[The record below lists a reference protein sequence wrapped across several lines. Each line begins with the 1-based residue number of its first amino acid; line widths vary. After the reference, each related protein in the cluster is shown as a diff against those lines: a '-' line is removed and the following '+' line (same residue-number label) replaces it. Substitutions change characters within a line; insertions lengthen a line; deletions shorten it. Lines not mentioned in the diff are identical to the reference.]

1 MKLVKHLAQLS
12 RREKP
17 TIVFPCQ
24 LNLAKY
30 IDSPLNLHGMSFRH
44 LNFSCD
50 HTDNVSMANEIKNMS
65 Y

>member
-30 IDSPLNLHGMSFRH
+30 VDSPLNLRGMSFRH
-44 LNFSCD
+44 LNLTS
-50 HTDNVSMANEIKNMS
+50 HTDNVSMANEINNMS